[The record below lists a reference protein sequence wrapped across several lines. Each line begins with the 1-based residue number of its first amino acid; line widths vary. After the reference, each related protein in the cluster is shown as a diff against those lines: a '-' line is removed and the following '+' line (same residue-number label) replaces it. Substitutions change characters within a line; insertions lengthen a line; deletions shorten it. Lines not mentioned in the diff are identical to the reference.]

1 MSVEFRQRRPSEY
14 LKIVLK
20 RKWLIIL
27 PAIAVTTA
35 VAWVVYRLPNVYEST
50 TLVVVKPST
59 LPTGVVPTVT
69 EDSLTRQLT
78 SIAQVVTSHSSLEPL
93 VENYELYKIER
104 ARGEA
109 METVIYKLRKDIKV
123 EVNTSRNDI
132 TNGFNIAFRYR
143 DPSITQHVTA
153 DLAGKYVSEQTKN
166 TINSTGAAKRFID
179 DQVRQTK
186 DELDELDRKRVEFMT
201 KNVGNL
207 PSEAASLVGQLGGLR
222 EQQKALISEVG
233 RLQDRRSALTGQLT
247 LLKKQSDQIRDDVAE
262 NITDPKTTV
271 AWAELVKRKADL
283 EAGLQ
288 SMLTTLKPKHPD
300 VIARQAE
307 IRSIQEQMD
316 LMVTERDERIKQK
329 QEKLKDRPDL
339 SIASLEAEIKLT
351 QGEIVREQKQLG
363 DTETQINELLRRVN
377 DVPGAEVS
385 LGALERD
392 YQTKKASYDSLLGQQ
407 LRINLGAD
415 AASQQQGE
423 GIEVVDPANLPSQ
436 PVAPKRPM
444 LLGFGLAFGLGL
456 GFLFAGMIEV
466 PRLLTI
472 QTSDDARHYTGLP
485 VLVSVPQLWT
495 HQESRAIPRR
505 RRLLLAAGLAATV
518 ISIPLLAL
526 ALRATHIFEFLAAGR
541 A

>member
-1 MSVEFRQRRPSEY
+1 
-14 LKIVLK
+14 
-20 RKWLIIL
+20 
-27 PAIAVTTA
+27 
-35 VAWVVYRLPNVYEST
+35 
-50 TLVVVKPST
+50 
-59 LPTGVVPTVT
+59 
-69 EDSLTRQLT
+69 
-78 SIAQVVTSHSSLEPL
+78 
-93 VENYELYKIER
+93 
-104 ARGEA
+104 
-109 METVIYKLRKDIKV
+109 
-123 EVNTSRNDI
+123 
-132 TNGFNIAFRYR
+132 
-143 DPSITQHVTA
+143 
-153 DLAGKYVSEQTKN
+153 LA
-166 TINSTGAAKRFID
+166 
-179 DQVRQTK
+179 
-186 DELDELDRKRVEFMT
+186 
-201 KNVGNL
+201 
-207 PSEAASLVGQLGGLR
+207 
-222 EQQKALISEVG
+222 
-233 RLQDRRSALTGQLT
+233 GQLT
-247 LLKKQSDQIRDDVAE
+247 LVKKQSDQIRDDVAE

-339 SIASLEAEIKLT
+339 GISSLEAEIKLT
-351 QGEIVREQKQLG
+351 QGEIARQQKQLG
-363 DTETQINELLRRVN
+363 DIETQINDLLRRVN
-377 DVPGAEVS
+377 DVPGVEVS

-392 YQTKKASYDSLLGQQ
+392 YQTKKGSYDSLLGQQ

-423 GIEVVDPANLPSQ
+423 SIEVVDPANLPSQ

-444 LLGFGLAFGLGL
+444 LLGIGLAFGLGL

-495 HQESRAIPRR
+495 PQESRAIPRR
-505 RRLLLAAGLAATV
+505 RRLLLAAGLAVTV
-518 ISIPLLAL
+518 ISIPVLAL
-526 ALRATHIFEFLAAGR
+526 TLRATHIFEFFAGR

>member
-1 MSVEFRQRRPSEY
+1 M
-14 LKIVLK
+14 
-20 RKWLIIL
+20 
-27 PAIAVTTA
+27 
-35 VAWVVYRLPNVYEST
+35 
-50 TLVVVKPST
+50 
-59 LPTGVVPTVT
+59 VT

-78 SIAQVVTSHSSLEPL
+78 SIAQVVTSRSSLEPL
-93 VENYELYKIER
+93 VEKYELYKTER

-109 METVIYKLRKDIKV
+109 METVIDTLRKNIKV
-123 EVNTSRNDI
+123 EVNTRNDI
-132 TNGFNIAFRYR
+132 TNGFNIAFRYQ
-143 DPSITQHVTA
+143 DPKIAQYVTA

-179 DQVRQTK
+179 DQVKQTK

-201 KNVGNL
+201 QNVGNL
-207 PSEAASLVGQLGGLR
+207 PSEAASLVGQLSGLR
-222 EQQKALISEVG
+222 EQQKALISDVG

-247 LLKKQSDQIRDDVAE
+247 LLKKQSEQVRDDVAE

-339 SIASLEAEIKLT
+339 GIASLEAEIKLT

-363 DTETQINELLRRVN
+363 DTETQINDLLRRVN

-392 YQTKKASYDSLLGQQ
+392 YQTKKGSYDSLLGQQ

-444 LLGFGLAFGLGL
+444 LFGIGLAFGLGL

-495 HQESRAIPRR
+495 PQESRAIPRR
-505 RRLLLAAGLAATV
+505 RRLLLAAGLAVTV
-518 ISIPLLAL
+518 ISIPVLAL
-526 ALRATHIFEFLAAGR
+526 TLRATHIFEFFAVR
-541 A
+541 P